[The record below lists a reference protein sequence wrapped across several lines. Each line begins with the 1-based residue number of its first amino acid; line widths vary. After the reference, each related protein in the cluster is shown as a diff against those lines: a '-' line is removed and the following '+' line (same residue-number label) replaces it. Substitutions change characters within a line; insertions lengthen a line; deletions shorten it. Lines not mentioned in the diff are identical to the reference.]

1 MTPAVAATQAV
12 YAFLETFNAQ
22 DHEAHAQTLNYPHV
36 RLAGGR
42 FARLESSEEFTAI
55 SAQGETRLK
64 EEGWHHSTIG
74 DLTVIHEGE
83 DKVHIALDMHRCH
96 EDGTV
101 YKRFDTLWIATRRDG
116 KWGIQFRSSY
126 LR

>member
-1 MTPAVAATQAV
+1 MSPADAATNAV
-12 YAFLETFNAQ
+12 QAFLETFNAQ
-22 DHEAHAQTLNYPHV
+22 DHDAHAQTLNYPHV

-42 FARLESSEEFTAI
+42 FARLESAEEFAAI
-55 SAQGETRLK
+55 IQRGESRLR
-64 EEGWHHSTIG
+64 EEGWHHSTLVG
-74 DLTVIHEGE
+74 LTIIHESD
-83 DKVHIALDMHRCH
+83 DKVHVSLDMHRCH

-101 YKRFDTLWIATRRDG
+101 YKRFDTLWIATCQDG